1 MSELDEPV
9 RLAEY
14 DPRWPTLFAAEAAR
28 LGSALKLG
36 PAAIE
41 HIGSTAVP
49 DMPAKP
55 TIDIMIGVAALPPTA
70 ELQRALIALGYESL
84 GEAGVPGRFHFRLRD
99 VGRSF
104 NVHVVEHGGKHWRSN
119 LALRDYLSSDA
130 TARARCA
137 AAKRAAI
144 DAGAD
149 MLLAYSR
156 EKAAIVA
163 ELLAKAMD
171 SGG

>member
-14 DPRWPTLFAAEAAR
+14 DRRWPTLFAAEAAQ
-28 LGSALKLG
+28 LGGALNLD

-55 TIDIMIGVAALPPTA
+55 TIDIMIGVAALPPDA
-70 ELQRALIALGYESL
+70 ELERGLVALGYQSF
-84 GEAGVPGRFHFRLRD
+84 GEAGVPGRFHFRLRHA
-99 VGRSF
+99 GRSF
-104 NVHVVEHGGKHWRSN
+104 NVHVVEHGGTHWRSN
-119 LALRDYLSSDA
+119 LALRDYLRSDA
-130 TARARCA
+130 TARARYA

-156 EKAAIVA
+156 EKAATVA
-163 ELLAKAMD
+163 GLLVEALGRD
-171 SGG
+171 